1 MKTCKLCIFISYIC
15 LNQKADNMKSHSI
28 VFLLVGIMFL
38 SAGTGCSDG
47 DKLQNEVKS
56 LITLKDGKKSETVLP
71 DSVNLP
77 LMGLNHT
84 EGSVSSLEMTF
95 LDTIDNMEYKLSIIL
110 PACPKFSTRYKKDGG
125 LEFNIDKFPYTIS
138 GEDYQP
144 YDNALYETPEKVR
157 CVFEMRN
164 TTTKEY
170 NYEFFELREL
180 RIDEAFEKDMK
191 ITFRFTFLATSEF
204 YDAAF
209 TVDIT
214 EREYGMFLVD

>member
-1 MKTCKLCIFISYIC
+1 MKRNSIIVL
-15 LNQKADNMKSHSI
+15 LLGI
-28 VFLLVGIMFL
+28 VFL
-38 SAGTGCSDG
+38 SASTGCNDG
-47 DKLQNEVKS
+47 GKLQNEVKA
-56 LITLKDGKKSETVLP
+56 LITLKDGAKSDTELP
-71 DSVNLP
+71 DSLNLP

-95 LDTIDNMEYKLSIIL
+95 LDTLDNMEYKLSIIL
-110 PACPKFSTRYKKDGG
+110 PACPKFSTRYKNGGG
-125 LEFNIDKFPYTIS
+125 LEFNIEKFPYTIK

-144 YDNALYETPEKVR
+144 YPNALYETPEEVR

-170 NYEFFELREL
+170 NYEFFELTEL

-204 YDAAF
+204 YNAAF

-214 EREYGMFLVD
+214 EREYGMIEVD